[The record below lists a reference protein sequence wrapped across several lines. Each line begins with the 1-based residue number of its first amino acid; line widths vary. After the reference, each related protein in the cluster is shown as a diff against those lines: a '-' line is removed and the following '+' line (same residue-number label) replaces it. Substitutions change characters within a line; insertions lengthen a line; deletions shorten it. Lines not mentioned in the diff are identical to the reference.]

1 MKLLIN
7 ENQYKKLIMEYYD
20 SEKLYDRE
28 KIVNRLK
35 SAPKYIK
42 VYIKKLQQILVET
55 ENGETVIATKIPEVL
70 YQYLFGNF

>member
-35 SAPKYIK
+35 SAQKYIK
-42 VYIKKLQQILVET
+42 VYIKKLQQIPVET

>member
-20 SEKLYDRE
+20 SEKLYHRE

-35 SAPKYIK
+35 SAPKYLK
-42 VYIKKLQQILVET
+42 VYIKKLQQIPVET
-55 ENGETVIATKIPEVL
+55 ENGETVIATRIPEVL

>member
-1 MKLLIN
+1 MNLLIN
-7 ENQYKKLIMEYYD
+7 ENQYKSLIMEYYD

-28 KIVNRLK
+28 KIINRLK

-42 VYIKKLQQILVET
+42 VYIKKLQQIPVQT
-55 ENGETVIATKIPEVL
+55 QNGETVIATKIPEVL